1 MDDFILDKVGSDLA
15 GALVLGVAFLV
26 FLPFFWIAFKVF
38 DKAKIDTTSE
48 GGSFALVVFVI
59 VLVLLAT
66 PFIQKLWGE

>member
-1 MDDFILDKVGSDLA
+1 MDKVGSDLA
-15 GALVLGVAFLV
+15 GALVLGISLIV

-38 DKAKIDTTSE
+38 DKVKVDTNSE

-66 PFIQKLWGE
+66 PLIQKLWGE